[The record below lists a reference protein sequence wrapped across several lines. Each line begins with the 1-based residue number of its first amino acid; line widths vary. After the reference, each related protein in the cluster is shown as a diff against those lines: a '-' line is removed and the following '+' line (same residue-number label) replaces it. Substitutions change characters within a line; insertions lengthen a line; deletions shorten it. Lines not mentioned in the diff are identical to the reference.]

1 MINVR
6 DYVEKLSNDNKK
18 HIIAE
23 LDVDTAAELP
33 SQEWD
38 GYFLEMGSIAHEI
51 RTGAWYSIDSE
62 GTWYNQDGTGAYSD
76 NAEQAAALNLSSNLN
91 INSPSVLPREPSLED
106 EVTDDEVLRDNES
119 S

>member
-1 MINVR
+1 MISLR
-6 DYVEKLSNDNKK
+6 DYIEKVSGDGKK

-33 SQEWD
+33 SQEWS
-38 GYFLEMGSIAHEI
+38 GYFLEMGSIAHDI
-51 RTGAWYSIDSE
+51 STGDFYCINSE

-106 EVTDDEVLRDNES
+106 EVTDDEVLRDTES
-119 S
+119 R